1 MGMKTIIRRACV
13 LLLALAAVATL
24 LAGCS
29 ASGGSAGVNWLYDS
43 QEALKQAQAENKPIM
58 VNFYTV
64 ICPACKRLDEGAFSD
79 TKVTDYLNENFIC
92 LKSDSGK
99 STLYQRYGIR
109 AVPTTLFSVPD
120 GFGAE
125 FEIGRIVGAAAP
137 DQFYDAAG
145 EVIEMWH
152 SWVSSQQEP

>member
-1 MGMKTIIRRACV
+1 MGMKLMMRRGCV
-13 LLLALAAVATL
+13 LLLTLAAIAAL

-29 ASGGSAGVNWLYDS
+29 ASGKGAGVNWLYDS

-58 VNFYTV
+58 VNFYTA
-64 ICPACKRLDEGAFSD
+64 ICPACKSLDEGAFSD
-79 TKVTDYLNENFIC
+79 TKVTDYLNENFVC

-120 GFGAE
+120 GFEAE

-137 DQFYDAAG
+137 DQFYDAAV
-145 EVIEMWH
+145 EVINWWQ
-152 SWVSSQQEP
+152 SWDSSQQ